1 MGAVVL
7 CFLNKFKFV
16 FITIEERRDASVIVY
31 SVFLLVY
38 FLEFKNLF
46 CKAQLLSFWK
56 EKEK

>member
-16 FITIEERRDASVIVY
+16 FITIEEDASDKVY
-31 SVFLLVY
+31 SVFLLFY
-38 FLEFKNLF
+38 LLEFKNLF
-46 CKAQLLSFWK
+46 CKAQLLRFWK